1 MRLASWCGSFVCI
14 FLLTAYG
21 WFRVT
26 QPRFKVK
33 IKQFSMKIEKNSV
46 QKEKNLYS
54 RKLVALMEL

>member
-1 MRLASWCGSFVCI
+1 MYFPARC
-14 FLLTAYG
+14 G